1 MSAETTAA
9 ARELSGGGGESMRSA
24 RIVAPRRTEMVALP
38 LPEPGAGE
46 VRVALEGS
54 GICGSD
60 LPVWEGRPWFDYPRE
75 AGAPGHEG
83 WGRVDAVGAGV
94 TSVGVG
100 DRVAGLGLHAYAEY
114 DLVAAEQVVALPS
127 SLDGEPFPGEP
138 LGCAANVFSRA
149 QIARGDTVA
158 IVGVGF
164 LGAVVLSLAVAEG
177 ARVIAV
183 ARRHCARTLALD
195 LGAAL
200 ALSPE
205 DDVTGSAETFT
216 EDGLCDVV
224 VEAAGVQETLSL
236 CGPLTRTRG
245 RLVVAGFHQDG
256 PRQVDMQLWNWRGLD
271 VINAHER
278 DPAIYVAGVRAAV
291 RAVRD
296 GRLPLR
302 TLITHRL
309 PLAQL
314 DEAFALATS
323 RPDGFLKAV
332 VQR

>member
-1 MSAETTAA
+1 MSAETRTA
-9 ARELSGGGGESMRSA
+9 ARERSRGGGESMRSA
-24 RIVAPRRTEMVALP
+24 RIVAPRRAEMVALP

-60 LPVWEGRPWFDYPRE
+60 LPVWEGRLWFDYPRE

-83 WGRVDAVGAGV
+83 WGRIDAVGAGV
-94 TSVGVG
+94 TSLAVG

-114 DLVAAEQVVALPS
+114 DVVAAEQVVALPS

-149 QIARGDTVA
+149 QIAAGDTVA
-158 IVGVGF
+158 IVGLGF
-164 LGAVVLSLAVAEG
+164 LGAVVLSLAVAAG

-183 ARRHCARTLALD
+183 ARRDCARTLALG

-205 DDVTGSAETFT
+205 DDVIGSVQTFT
-216 EDGLCDVV
+216 EGRLCDVV

-278 DPAIYVAGVRAAV
+278 DPAIYVAGIRSAV
-291 RAVRD
+291 RAVQD
-296 GRLPLR
+296 GRIPLR
-302 TLITHRL
+302 ALITHRL
-309 PLAQL
+309 PLARL